1 MWQKHFKL
9 LEPLRDASSTVDGM
23 MMQHIKPNRGFVRC
37 GDTTCPFRIR
47 VNTRGE
53 EKAHPFLAMRHAAF
67 EEKTQCQSLQH
78 LLNTTDRFNASSWD
92 QFIFIFDDITMVLHL
107 PTKLSSLWCIKV
119 FFIII
124 IKIGVRASLRVP
136 RLISRALKLTTV

>member
-47 VNTRGE
+47 VNTR
-53 EKAHPFLAMRHAAF
+53 AFLAMRLSKKKHNVKAF
-67 EEKTQCQSLQH
+67 
-78 LLNTTDRFNASSWD
+78 N
-92 QFIFIFDDITMVLHL
+92 IY
-107 PTKLSSLWCIKV
+107 
-119 FFIII
+119 
-124 IKIGVRASLRVP
+124 
-136 RLISRALKLTTV
+136 

>member
-53 EKAHPFLAMRHAAF
+53 EKAHPFLAMRLSKKKHNVKAF
-67 EEKTQCQSLQH
+67 
-78 LLNTTDRFNASSWD
+78 N
-92 QFIFIFDDITMVLHL
+92 IY
-107 PTKLSSLWCIKV
+107 
-119 FFIII
+119 
-124 IKIGVRASLRVP
+124 
-136 RLISRALKLTTV
+136 